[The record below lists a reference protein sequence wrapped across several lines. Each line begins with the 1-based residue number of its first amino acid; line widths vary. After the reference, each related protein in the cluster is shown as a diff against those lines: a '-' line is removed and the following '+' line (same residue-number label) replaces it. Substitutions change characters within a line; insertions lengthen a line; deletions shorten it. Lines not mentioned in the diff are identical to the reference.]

1 MKQSLRHMLLLVVL
15 AVAAGAAAQTTDTT
29 ASRDYLREKITQWNE
44 CRNVAITKTNGDV
57 ALYGS
62 AGSGYACKDV
72 PPSLA
77 KTLKKLHDE
86 NKFIDDVQL
95 TESGKWIVLFGK
107 NSIRYKGIP
116 DDLKEAIMKAQKG
129 SETITSVTF
138 NDAGDWIL
146 ITSEYVRSGS
156 DAMQQWLSAGA
167 EDLGVLYAACVTD
180 DAVIAVFEGGY
191 RYYGE
196 VPTDLLDALRESDI
210 DVYRIKIAGPAWF
223 FADALGK
230 KFHANL

>member
-1 MKQSLRHMLLLVVL
+1 MKQTVRHLLLLVALV
-15 AVAAGAAAQTTDTT
+15 VAAGASAQS
-29 ASRDYLREKITQWNE
+29 ASRDYLREQISRWNE

-107 NSIRYKGIP
+107 NSIRYNGIP
-116 DDLKEAIMKAQKG
+116 DDLKEAIKKAQKG
-129 SETITSVTF
+129 RETITSVTF

-167 EDLGVLYAACVTD
+167 QDLGMLYAACVTD
-180 DAVIAVFEGGY
+180 DAVIAVFEEGY

-196 VPTDLLDALRESDI
+196 VPTDLLDALRDSDI
-210 DVYRIKIAGPAWF
+210 EVYRIKLAGPSWF
-223 FADALGK
+223 FADATGK